1 MKQTLSPLHLHS
13 AVPTCALPSGVPF
26 LEAAAEIHKEHGV
39 TLLAV
44 QTSAWVGAR
53 LCPAGLVDGHLHV
66 LSEGDVV
73 MALGHDAHAV
83 LRAVDSE
90 SNLPNA
96 WRQRFHSMRKAATL
110 AGGRR
115 AYVFSSVTTFVSR
128 PKVYSPNGKETSAR
142 STLQRTSSSTRGAD
156 EKSSASPETSTST
169 TPSGTGGDDVV
180 TVEEGR
186 DGEKAGSKSE
196 PLYQSKD
203 FRKSQLKS
211 VSKKTRN
218 LCVLTTKLSAA
229 AVVRD
234 ASALLKKRRQEG
246 REESTFSSWLII
258 SRIAKMGNHILI
270 IVDGELDKERWEEL
284 STLFYRMRGNDGC
297 NMKPIVV
304 VSKTPPSLQ
313 QLTVWRSIEVYVTKG
328 SISDKATVRHLVG
341 NTRFS
346 LVSDSFVSSSFHLHW
361 GVGCEGG
368 RWGRVMS

>member
-1 MKQTLSPLHLHS
+1 M
-13 AVPTCALPSGVPF
+13 
-26 LEAAAEIHKEHGV
+26 

-90 SNLPNA
+90 SNQPNA
-96 WRQRFHSMRKAATL
+96 WRQRFHSVRKAATL

-128 PKVYSPNGKETSAR
+128 PKVCSPNGKETSAR
-142 STLQRTSSSTRGAD
+142 STLQRTSSSTRGA
-156 EKSSASPETSTST
+156 
-169 TPSGTGGDDVV
+169 
-180 TVEEGR
+180 EEI
-186 DGEKAGSKSE
+186 
-196 PLYQSKD
+196 

-284 STLFYRMRGNDGC
+284 STLFHRMRGNDGC
-297 NMKPIVV
+297 NMKPIMV